1 MTNDNNEYEEME
13 NAVENALRE
22 ATDNILAESGI
33 HRLSKLDL
41 LKLFHSIEII
51 KMLDELEKQL
61 ENESYSKDYLGG
73 FKHAR
78 AEIKEHFTKGIG

>member
-1 MTNDNNEYEEME
+1 MTNDNNEFEEME
-13 NAVENALRE
+13 KLV
-22 ATDNILAESGI
+22 DSVFAEEGI
-33 HRLSKLDL
+33 YSLTKLDAV
-41 LKLFHSIEII
+41 KLSLSIEII

-78 AEIKEHFTKGIG
+78 AEIKNRWKEIGEGLR

>member
-1 MTNDNNEYEEME
+1 MTNDNNEFEEME
-13 NAVENALRE
+13 KVVDSVFAEEGIYSLNKLE
-22 ATDNILAESGI
+22 AI
-33 HRLSKLDL
+33 KLVL
-41 LKLFHSIEII
+41 SIEII

-78 AEIKEHFTKGIG
+78 AEIKNRWKDIDERLR